1 MNYAEE
7 LKRNPFSIL
16 KASPLDTAAQLNAKM
31 NEALL
36 FEESKEAEQAYL
48 TLIHP
53 QHRLEAEMGWFPGET
68 DLAASLI
75 AYTETSRIAP
85 MPDIRTES
93 TLGTVNAWKTVLEKW
108 PAWEPRGA
116 AALSVCLLSA
126 LKELSTEKVLEELNR
141 DRAKSKF
148 PEITQQET
156 ITHRLLSMQ
165 ESILKR
171 LTERTGEMSGEDSL
185 AAMEL
190 LAGEYQ
196 GEGPLRKYYPLEEL
210 VQEHELK
217 MQSEIVKVEAELY
230 ELLGNE
236 DPEMIT
242 KIFNAQAKEFPK
254 IMTALEA
261 WGRLTRPL
269 RMIRKAKGIKD
280 QGTLDMERRVCV
292 FMDCCYL
299 LIRGIQKRQNITPG
313 IMSYHREHHKELVR
327 KVLEVFFDM
336 EESKRQKYLDRLNT
350 M

>member
-1 MNYAEE
+1 MNFAEE
-7 LKRNPFSIL
+7 LKKNPFYIL
-16 KASPLDTAAQLNAKM
+16 KASPLDTSAQLNAKM
-31 NEALL
+31 NEVLL
-36 FEESKEAEQAYL
+36 FEENREAEQAYL
-48 TLIHP
+48 SLIHP

-68 DLAASLI
+68 NLAASLI
-75 AYTETSRIAP
+75 AYTDTKKVAP
-85 MPDIRTES
+85 MPDIITES

-108 PAWEPRGA
+108 PAGGPRGA
-116 AALSVCLLSA
+116 AALAVCLLSS
-126 LKELSTEKVLEELNR
+126 LKELSTDKVLEELNR
-141 DRAKSKF
+141 DREKSKF

-156 ITHRLLSMQ
+156 ITHRLLIIQ
-165 ESILKR
+165 ESILRR
-171 LTERTGEMSGEDSL
+171 LTRRMGEMSREDSTD
-185 AAMEL
+185 AMEL
-190 LAGEYQ
+190 LAKEYQ

-210 VQEHELK
+210 VQEHELR
-217 MQSEIVKVEAELY
+217 MQSEIEKVEAELY

-236 DPEMIT
+236 DPDMIT

-269 RMIRKAKGIKD
+269 RMIKKAKGIKD

-299 LIRGIQKRQNITPG
+299 LILGIQKRQNITPG

-336 EESKRQKYLDRLNT
+336 EESRRQKYLDRLNT

>member
-1 MNYAEE
+1 MSFDKVKE
-7 LKRNPFSIL
+7 II
-16 KASPLDTAAQLNAKM
+16 LDTISCS
-31 NEALL
+31 
-36 FEESKEAEQAYL
+36 EESIKPEA
-48 TLIHP
+48 
-53 QHRLEAEMGWFPGET
+53 
-68 DLAASLI
+68 
-75 AYTETSRIAP
+75 
-85 MPDIRTES
+85 
-93 TLGTVNAWKTVLEKW
+93 K
-108 PAWEPRGA
+108 
-116 AALSVCLLSA
+116 
-126 LKELSTEKVLEELNR
+126 LKE
-141 DRAKSKF
+141 DMG
-148 PEITQQET
+148 I
-156 ITHRLLSMQ
+156 
-165 ESILKR
+165 
-171 LTERTGEMSGEDSL
+171 DSL
-185 AAMEL
+185 DAMEL
-190 LAGEYQ
+190 LAREYQ
-196 GEGPLRKYYPLEEL
+196 GKGPLRKYYPLEEL

-217 MQSEIVKVEAELY
+217 MQSEIDKVEAELY

>member
-1 MNYAEE
+1 MNFAEE
-7 LKRNPFSIL
+7 LKKNPFYIL

-36 FEESKEAEQAYL
+36 FEENKEAEQAYL
-48 TLIHP
+48 TLVHP

-68 DLAASLI
+68 NLAASLI
-75 AYTETSRIAP
+75 AYTDTKKVVPI
-85 MPDIRTES
+85 PDIRTES
-93 TLGTVNAWKTVLEKW
+93 TLGTVNAWQTVLEKW
-108 PAWEPRGA
+108 PAGESRGA
-116 AALSVCLLSA
+116 AALAACILTA
-126 LKELSTEKVLEELNR
+126 LKGLSTEKVREELNR

-156 ITHRLLSMQ
+156 ITHRLLTIQ
-165 ESILKR
+165 ESILRR
-171 LTERTGEMSGEDSL
+171 LSRRMGEMSREDSMD
-185 AAMEL
+185 AMEL

-210 VQEHELK
+210 VQEYELK
-217 MQSEIVKVEAELY
+217 MQSEIEMVEVELY

-236 DPEMIT
+236 DPDMIT

-269 RMIRKAKGIKD
+269 RMIKKAKGIKD
-280 QGTLDMERRVCV
+280 QGTLDMEKRVCV

-299 LIRGIQKRQNITPG
+299 LILSIQKRQNITQG
-313 IMSYHREHHKELVR
+313 IKSYYREHHKELVR
-327 KVLEVFFDM
+327 KVSEIFFDM
-336 EESKRQKYLDRLNT
+336 EESRRQKYLDRLNT